1 MDLPLY
7 GQIFAYG
14 IGLAGVGFGL
24 RQIVAAV
31 SEIVRIIRGV
41 RQ

>member
-7 GQIFAYG
+7 EKVFALG

-24 RQIVAAV
+24 SQIVDAV
-31 SEIVRIIRGV
+31 SKIVRIIRGV